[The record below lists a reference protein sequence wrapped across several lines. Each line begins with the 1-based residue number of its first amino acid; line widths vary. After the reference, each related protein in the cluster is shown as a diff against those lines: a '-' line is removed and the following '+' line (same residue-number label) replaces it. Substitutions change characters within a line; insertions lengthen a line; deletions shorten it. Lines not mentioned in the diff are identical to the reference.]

1 MQWKRM
7 TLGWL
12 LCGVG
17 LAASPAEDLYAQ
29 STKALQDYY
38 FGYSTQNLGNL
49 INTYQNELEDAC
61 RPRAESCPV
70 EVGRETLEHL
80 LGELNDPHTYYLYPE
95 ESLERDRAQAGQ
107 GSLTPR
113 IGLTSSPLPGT
124 RERVVLFVR
133 DDGPAFRAGIRSG
146 DLITAVDGRNL
157 NEAGSDGGNLIA
169 EYTQKNQ
176 PFELTVRRG
185 NSVLKFT
192 VQGEVLMQAPLPTL
206 TTGVGL
212 PEGVGLLQIP
222 DFEAYQ
228 EVGSKV
234 HALVRE
240 ANARNLSALI
250 VDLRN
255 NAGGLLMEWISAV
268 APFAP
273 NPAVLSITK
282 DDVSRLEYRRGSL
295 QLRVNDVLANTYY
308 SIRSPG
314 EWNGKLAVLVNK
326 DTASSG
332 EYFAYFLQKAGIKI
346 IGEPTAGL
354 LNTASQSF
362 DLPDQGALVITTV
375 KSASPDGDPY
385 PERLTPDIL
394 VSDDLTARAGTLL
407 DPLVRRALEELEL
420 TL

>member
-1 MQWKRM
+1 MRWKQM
-7 TLGWL
+7 TVWWL
-12 LCGVG
+12 LGGVG
-17 LAASPAEDLYAQ
+17 LAASPAEDLYTQ
-29 STKALQDYY
+29 STKVLQDYY
-38 FGYSTQNLGNL
+38 FGYSTQNLGTL
-49 INTYQNELEDAC
+49 INTYRTELEDAC
-61 RPRAESCPV
+61 KPRVDTCPV
-70 EVGRETLEHL
+70 EVGRSTLEHL
-80 LGELNDPHTYYLYPE
+80 LSDLNDPHTYYLYPE
-95 ESLERDRAQAGQ
+95 ESVERDRAQAGQ

-113 IGLTSSPLPGT
+113 IGLTTAPLPSK
-124 RERVVLFVR
+124 ERVVLFVR
-133 DDGPAFRAGIRSG
+133 DDGPAFRAGIRAG
-146 DLITAVDGRNL
+146 DLVTAV
-157 NEAGSDGGNLIA
+157 AGKDLRETAADGGNLIA

-176 PFELTVRRG
+176 PFELTVQRG
-185 NSVLKFT
+185 SNVLNFT

-206 TTGVGL
+206 TTGTGL

-228 EVGSKV
+228 EVGTKV

-240 ANARNLSALI
+240 ANTRNLKALI

-255 NAGGLLMEWISAV
+255 NEGGLLMEWISAV

-273 NPAVLSITK
+273 NPAVLSVAK
-282 DDVSRLEYRRGSL
+282 DEVSRLEYRRGSL
-295 QLRVNDVLANTYY
+295 QLRVNDVLATTFY
-308 SIRSPG
+308 SIRSPE

-332 EYFAYFLQKAGIKI
+332 EYFAYFLQKTGVKI

-354 LNTASQSF
+354 LNTASQTF

-375 KSASPDGDPY
+375 KSASPDGTPY

-407 DPLVRRALEELEL
+407 DPLVRRALEEFEL